1 MSLFE
6 NLGNNN
12 QQQHEAANLMQM
24 LNELKRNP
32 AAFISK
38 AGFSIPDGMNS
49 PQQIISHLLQS
60 GQVTQDRYAQ
70 AMRMMQGK
78 R

>member
-6 NLGNNN
+6 NLGNQN
-12 QQQHEAANLMQM
+12 QQQATNPMQR

-38 AGFSIPDGMNS
+38 AGFNIPDGMNS
-49 PQQIISHLLQS
+49 PQQIISYLLQS